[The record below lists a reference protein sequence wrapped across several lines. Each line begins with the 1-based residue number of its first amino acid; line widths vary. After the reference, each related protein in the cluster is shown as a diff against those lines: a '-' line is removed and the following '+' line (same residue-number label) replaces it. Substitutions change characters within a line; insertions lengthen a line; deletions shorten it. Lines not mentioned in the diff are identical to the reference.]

1 MHTRFSRV
9 PYDLSSEIFTKYLTY
24 MHDVLTLIEK
34 GDNEYND
41 INANLTELIK
51 TKKTPN
57 QLNLCLT
64 SLSISWIRTTIYN

>member
-1 MHTRFSRV
+1 
-9 PYDLSSEIFTKYLTY
+9 

-51 TKKTPN
+51 TKKNPN

-64 SLSISWIRTTIYN
+64 SLSIYHGFAQQSIIK

>member
-9 PYDLSSEIFTKYLTY
+9 PYDLSSEFTKYLTY

-41 INANLTELIK
+41 INANLTELRQ
-51 TKKTPN
+51 KKPQIN
-57 QLNLCLT
+57 
-64 SLSISWIRTTIYN
+64 